1 LTDTNFAAPRLA
13 REQEKEGMHIRSK
26 VMQLW
31 WPTTQCLD
39 IVEGPAEVVAEA
51 VHTEV
56 SRWVS

>member
-1 LTDTNFAAPRLA
+1 LTDTNFARPQTGKGA
-13 REQEKEGMHIRSK
+13 REGMHIRSW

-31 WPTTQCLD
+31 WPTTQLD

>member
-1 LTDTNFAAPRLA
+1 
-13 REQEKEGMHIRSK
+13 MHIRSW

-31 WPTTQCLD
+31 WPTTQLD
-39 IVEGPAEVVAEA
+39 IVEGPAEAVAEA

>member
-1 LTDTNFAAPRLA
+1 
-13 REQEKEGMHIRSK
+13 MHIRSK

>member
-1 LTDTNFAAPRLA
+1 LTDTNFARPQTGKGA
-13 REQEKEGMHIRSK
+13 REGMHIRSK

-56 SRWVS
+56 SRRVS